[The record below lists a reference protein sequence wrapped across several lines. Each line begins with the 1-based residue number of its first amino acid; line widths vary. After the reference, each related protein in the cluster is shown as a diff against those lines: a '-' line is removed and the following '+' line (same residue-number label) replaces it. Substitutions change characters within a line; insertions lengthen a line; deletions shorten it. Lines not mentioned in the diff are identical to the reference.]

1 MLAPLLPE
9 PELLSRQVMSRND
22 EHWLREVASFAGLDL
37 ELDPQPSLTDF
48 RRAWSRV
55 AVASG
60 VDEDGL
66 AERVARHFRL
76 DVADLGNTE
85 PQAVKVL
92 PEAIARKHGVLPL
105 RITEDMI
112 VVAAADPVNAEA
124 RHEIIEHSS
133 RRPTFELASPGHLM
147 DSIDAAYS
155 PDRFVKNTLQGL
167 IEQAASSEFQLVGA
181 FEPGS
186 TTKFELEAP
195 AVVKLTQHVLQQAL
209 QARATAIHIEPG
221 REHGR
226 IRYRVD
232 GVLQHYLDLPLQ
244 AQQRIVLR
252 LRNVAETD
260 HDAADEARGRRIDF
274 QAGSGSYE
282 LRVQFAPT
290 PDGEKAVLRVLE
302 QAERY
307 QLKKLSLPATERDR
321 ILDLLRHRDGIV
333 LISGPTRSGKTT
345 FLYSALNH
353 LNTGQFNIS
362 TLENPLDVELPG
374 ITQTQF
380 DPTLG
385 ASFAEAL
392 QNLLSQDPDVIY
404 AGEIRDLATA
414 RVVVRASITG
424 RLVIA
429 TLHTADAVTAVRRLL
444 DLGLDAGRVVES
456 VRGVVSQR
464 LLRRLCPHCAQVVK
478 TAKDVPARER
488 RLAGVL
494 GTRPMKYAVGC
505 EACGGTGFRGQ
516 LPVPEV
522 LVITPELSKMIA
534 DGDSIMDVEAAAQMS
549 GMRSRQETGLEWVK
563 KGETT
568 LQEVERVLG
577 LSSAKALSADASGP
591 VLIVDDEEQDRLL
604 MRSVL
609 KKKGF
614 NVVET
619 DDGHEALEHLE
630 SRENDFSLVLLDLMM
645 PKMDGREVLKRVR
658 QSLRTATL
666 PVIVLTASEKPE
678 DEIELLES
686 GADDFVRKPIDP
698 VRLGARVKAVLRRAG
713 IHLSN

>member
-1 MLAPLLPE
+1 M
-9 PELLSRQVMSRND
+9 
-22 EHWLREVASFAGLDL
+22 
-37 ELDPQPSLTDF
+37 
-48 RRAWSRV
+48 
-55 AVASG
+55 
-60 VDEDGL
+60 
-66 AERVARHFRL
+66 
-76 DVADLGNTE
+76 
-85 PQAVKVL
+85 
-92 PEAIARKHGVLPL
+92 
-105 RITEDMI
+105 
-112 VVAAADPVNAEA
+112 
-124 RHEIIEHSS
+124 
-133 RRPTFELASPGHLM
+133 
-147 DSIDAAYS
+147 
-155 PDRFVKNTLQGL
+155 
-167 IEQAASSEFQLVGA
+167 
-181 FEPGS
+181 
-186 TTKFELEAP
+186 
-195 AVVKLTQHVLQQAL
+195 
-209 QARATAIHIEPG
+209 
-221 REHGR
+221 
-226 IRYRVD
+226 
-232 GVLQHYLDLPLQ
+232 
-244 AQQRIVLR
+244 
-252 LRNVAETD
+252 
-260 HDAADEARGRRIDF
+260 
-274 QAGSGSYE
+274 
-282 LRVQFAPT
+282 
-290 PDGEKAVLRVLE
+290 
-302 QAERY
+302 
-307 QLKKLSLPATERDR
+307 
-321 ILDLLRHRDGIV
+321 
-333 LISGPTRSGKTT
+333 
-345 FLYSALNH
+345 
-353 LNTGQFNIS
+353 
-362 TLENPLDVELPG
+362 
-374 ITQTQF
+374 
-380 DPTLG
+380 
-385 ASFAEAL
+385 
-392 QNLLSQDPDVIY
+392 SQDPDVIY